1 MVDFATL
8 EEEKVPVAEVL
19 RRKSIMHFPASH
31 DLVPKKPTVEGIL
44 KEFDHFMKCAVSIT
58 SAAVPTS

>member
-8 EEEKVPVAEVL
+8 EEEKIPVAEVL
-19 RRKSIMHFPASH
+19 KRKSIKRFPAS
-31 DLVPKKPTVEGIL
+31 DNLVPNKPTVEGIL

-58 SAAVPTS
+58 SEAVPTG